1 MQLKVIKMKLPTL
14 MKSIDTF
21 LFKQVDSLMQTSEFL
36 KISESY
42 SSLEEKAQEAT
53 KVVLMLLTISV
64 PLIIIFIFYSFNSSK
79 AQELAIK
86 DELIK
91 TANILIQE
99 SSLVANEERMSLSST
114 YIGSETALK
123 SAINSSLSLIAIESE
138 KVQLSGYSIEE
149 LDGLITKIN
158 ADLSFK
164 GLTSEGLFALLNSL
178 NSKFKIRMDE
188 VTIRKNEESNSLD
201 GVIAMNY
208 YSKDNTLDE

>member
-1 MQLKVIKMKLPTL
+1 MKLPTL

-114 YIGSETALK
+114 YIGSETALM